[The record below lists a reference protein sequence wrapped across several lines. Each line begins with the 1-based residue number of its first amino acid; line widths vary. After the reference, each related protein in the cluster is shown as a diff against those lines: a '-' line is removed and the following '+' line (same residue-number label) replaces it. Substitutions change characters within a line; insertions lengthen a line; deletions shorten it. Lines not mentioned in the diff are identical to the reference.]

1 MIGAVLKRALTVP
14 AGMYLRGARNM
25 ETVKALNTI
34 LLTII
39 IKTEFEE

>member
-14 AGMYLRGARNM
+14 AGMYLSGARNM

-39 IKTEFEE
+39 IKAEFEE

>member
-14 AGMYLRGARNM
+14 AGMYLRGARNI
-25 ETVKALNTI
+25 ETVNALKMI

-39 IKTEFEE
+39 IKA